1 MALDMELLQG
11 LGVPDE
17 HIETI
22 LSGHLDT
29 VNGLKESIATHKQ
42 EAEKYNELVA
52 ERDRLL
58 AERES
63 MPDYKAAYESLTAEF
78 EAFKASDR
86 KQTLYRELAEEVGV
100 PFRHIEAVCRKH
112 ITDKLDLDK
121 DGNLKNREHLAREL
135 ELEWDIDTTGRR
147 KMQQDSTRSAALDK
161 IRGVK

>member
-1 MALDMELLQG
+1 MAFDMEFLQS

-22 LSGHLDT
+22 LAGHLDT
-29 VNGLKESIATHKQ
+29 VNGIKGEIESYKQ
-42 EAEKYNELVA
+42 EAGKYNELLV
-52 ERDRLL
+52 EHDRLI
-58 AERES
+58 AEREN
-63 MPDYKAAYESLTAEF
+63 MPDYKTAYESLTAEF

-100 PFRHIEAVCRKH
+100 PFRHIHSVCSKH
-112 ITDKLDLDK
+112 ITDKLELDK

-147 KMQQDSTRSAALDK
+147 KQQQDSTRSAALDK
-161 IRGVK
+161 IRGIK